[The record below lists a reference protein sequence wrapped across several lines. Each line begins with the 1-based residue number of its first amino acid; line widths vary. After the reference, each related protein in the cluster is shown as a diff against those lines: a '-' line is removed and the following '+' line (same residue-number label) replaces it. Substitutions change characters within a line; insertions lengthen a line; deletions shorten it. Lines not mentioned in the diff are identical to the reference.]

1 MAQFGKLISFIG
13 SKRLVFRENF
23 SHSARDKIARATGG
37 AGHRGNGRP
46 DWSNLRVDVEG
57 DDFVECTVY
66 YIQCDLC
73 NCIMFNVCVVIQV
86 LFFLKYLG
94 PKTKWAVFVGFSNA
108 GWLDGVWHSEVTD
121 DFDWFRRLDTKTSPR
136 GSWGSWASG
145 RNPKFLAVQPVI
157 VEEVSPE
164 AFGGSM
170 KVWVRKVHLKKGMKF
185 NGATGIACI
194 LTDLLVDPGSRH
206 IQMTS
211 IVS

>member
-1 MAQFGKLISFIG
+1 LISQIGYEDFSPRLLGKLGFW
-13 SKRLVFRENF
+13 K
-23 SHSARDKIARATGG
+23 K
-37 AGHRGNGRP
+37 
-46 DWSNLRVDVEG
+46 
-57 DDFVECTVY
+57 
-66 YIQCDLC
+66 
-73 NCIMFNVCVVIQV
+73 
-86 LFFLKYLG
+86 
-94 PKTKWAVFVGFSNA
+94 PKVS
-108 GWLDGVWHSEVTD
+108 
-121 DFDWFRRLDTKTSPR
+121 
-136 GSWGSWASG
+136 
-145 RNPKFLAVQPVI
+145 AVQPVI